1 MHHMY
6 IHSLS
11 INNIPLG
18 ADCRS
23 STRVHMASIKDR
35 AAALNLTS
43 KMFGRP
49 QAHGDSRKPVC
60 NIWRG
65 LISHLRSS
73 VTVKRQRVHFKSHS
87 DCFLGSEAADAVEE
101 HIHNVKGFQ
110 GACVSRDKVVSV
122 CQALLDHNVFETVGN
137 KVFGKDKRTTLF
149 QDSKSAFYRFAAVCT
164 QSIDDLERGW
174 PLDEIQKLFCI
185 TFSERQ
191 EDQACPPGTH
201 VQVTTKTFTKANQL
215 DTAGLSVEPLLD
227 TTGLSSGKV
236 RTDSLPQS
244 LLDDIWKEQ
253 TIQKLLNLVELPL
266 LEGVLQ
272 CIQDPS
278 STPSNLL
285 IHKNT
290 DLINSSN
297 HLDRQILKAFR
308 DSQDDEWLCAALD
321 CLVFLPDQPVVKLS
335 RDLPHCFP
343 LDCCDQLPAPNSLQD
358 KVHNTDEQPRLSPS
372 CLDQCKLLLYWTL
385 VTHYS
390 HRPPLLPEHMTDIY
404 MAIIDL
410 LVNSK
415 IAVALEALQLCLKL
429 LPLTCREEL
438 HKLLTFAALAADP
451 QGIKLDK
458 KMDNRLAVMKSFSG
472 AVLRCKALSKE
483 TDDLMVVFMLSNVK
497 DIFKIP
503 GALHRG
509 VSDQLSFLVEGKKPN
524 RNGSSF
530 CQQVSR
536 KTYNDEKTKNT
547 NQELW
552 ALIKSIHLDNTISTK
567 KRKHLLGQF
576 SQAHPQI
583 FHQYFCESAVD
594 LP

>member
-1 MHHMY
+1 
-6 IHSLS
+6 
-11 INNIPLG
+11 
-18 ADCRS
+18 
-23 STRVHMASIKDR
+23 MASIKDR

-149 QDSKSAFYRFAAVCT
+149 QDSKIFTIEEKLYNFSVCFCFV
-164 QSIDDLERGW
+164 
-174 PLDEIQKLFCI
+174 LFH
-185 TFSERQ
+185 S
-191 EDQACPPGTH
+191 P
-201 VQVTTKTFTKANQL
+201 V
-215 DTAGLSVEPLLD
+215 
-227 TTGLSSGKV
+227 
-236 RTDSLPQS
+236 
-244 LLDDIWKEQ
+244 LDDIWKEQ

-343 LDCCDQLPAPNSLQD
+343 LDFAQLFINSKYLHITNFI
-358 KVHNTDEQPRLSPS
+358 VSLSSP
-372 CLDQCKLLLYWTL
+372 
-385 VTHYS
+385 
-390 HRPPLLPEHMTDIY
+390 
-404 MAIIDL
+404 
-410 LVNSK
+410 VNSK